1 MMRNLLET
9 VRTLVSPRGGSKD
22 DAKQRLRV
30 VLIHDQIALTPGQM
44 DQMRDEILAVVRRY
58 VDIDEAGVDFKLE
71 RGDTQIALVSNVPV
85 RRAARG

>member
-1 MMRNLLET
+1 MRTLIDQ
-9 VRTLVSPRGGSKD
+9 VRTLVATRGGSKD

-58 VDIDEAGVDFKLE
+58 VDVDEGGVDFKLE
-71 RGDTQIALVSNVPV
+71 RGERDIALVSNMPV